1 MHIILDMDKLTNNI
15 NSDLWQQ
22 RTTLLLGEER
32 VRHLHDSHVL
42 IVGTGGV
49 GGYAAEMI
57 CRAGIGHITL
67 VDADTINESNINRQ
81 IIALHSDINKVKVE
95 VMGARLMDINPALDL
110 RIINKFLSED
120 NIPQLLDDNR
130 FDFIVD
136 CIDTITPKICLI
148 TSAVDRNIK
157 IISSLG
163 AGAKTDISKIA
174 VTDISKTYNCTLG
187 KTVRKRLRLKGYG
200 KCKVPAVFSSE
211 LPDMNAVIAVEG
223 ERNKKTTAGTIS
235 YMPAVFGCYL
245 AEYVI
250 KMI

>member
-1 MHIILDMDKLTNNI
+1 MDKLTNNI
-15 NSDLWQQ
+15 CNDNWQQ

-32 VRHLHDSHVL
+32 MRHLRDSHVL

-57 CRAGIGHITL
+57 CRAGIGHMTI
-67 VDADTINESNINRQ
+67 VDADNINESNINRQ
-81 IIALHSDINKVKVE
+81 IIALHSDIDKVKVE
-95 VMGARLMDINPALDL
+95 VMGERLKDINPGLDL
-110 RIINKFLSED
+110 TVINEFLSEE
-120 NIPQLLDDNR
+120 NIPQMLDDNH
-130 FDFIVD
+130 FDFVVD

-148 TSAVDRNIK
+148 TSAVDRGIK
-157 IISSLG
+157 IVSSMG

-174 VTDISKTYNCTLG
+174 VTDISKTYNCTLS

-200 KCKVPAVFSSE
+200 KCKFPAVFSSE

-250 KMI
+250 RNI